1 MSSHPGDLQLMDGP
15 VPIQHGDKDDLRI
28 DVPEPAQQD
37 DDDDDKDDLL
47 LARTKRWIKEMR
59 VGLMLLATIL
69 ASLAY
74 LSALYPPGGLFWRED
89 KAGPP
94 YPYGHDAGD
103 PVLPGE
109 AIFKSLSTVAFL
121 TSLLLVLLVSSECFY
136 RTWDRVAGLWLLA
149 LLDLACLVGAYVV
162 GASPN
167 GWGWFIIVVF
177 PCTVVAWSFLFFS
190 VPFIGQ
196 YGNMDATAVPASSRQ
211 LLVVTSMERA
221 ARSGRCGQRA
231 VIFRSFLAD
240 HEIKS

>member
-15 VPIQHGDKDDLRI
+15 VLIQHGDKDDLLI
-28 DVPEPAQQD
+28 DVPEPVQQD
-37 DDDDDKDDLL
+37 DDDDDKDHLL

-74 LSALYPPGGLFWRED
+74 LSVPYPPGGLFWRED
-89 KAGPP
+89 KAGP

-103 PVLPGE
+103 PVLPGHP
-109 AIFKSLSTVAFL
+109 IFKSLSTVAFL
-121 TSLLLVLLVSSECFY
+121 TSLLLVSSECFY
-136 RTWDRVAGLWLLA
+136 RTWDRVAGLLLLA

-177 PCTVVAWSFLFFS
+177 PCTVVACSFLFFS
-190 VPFIGQ
+190 VPFIGRVIW
-196 YGNMDATAVPASSRQ
+196 M
-211 LLVVTSMERA
+211 LLRFLRRL
-221 ARSGRCGQRA
+221 AR
-231 VIFRSFLAD
+231 LWW
-240 HEIKS
+240 